1 MLLTSDKEKIIKE
14 ARGEK
19 NVTHKITEQFLL
31 ETLQVRR
38 QSSNTSKVLDFYI
51 KKTSFKITNKTKSF
65 SDIRKLKEFITSNL
79 SLQKML
85 KEALQL

>member
-31 ETLQVRR
+31 ETLQVRSEMR
-38 QSSNTSKVLDFYI
+38 L
-51 KKTSFKITNKTKSF
+51 
-65 SDIRKLKEFITSNL
+65 
-79 SLQKML
+79 
-85 KEALQL
+85 